1 VTKAALPHLKATR
14 GRIVNVLSSA
24 ALQRTAYNWL
34 PYVSGKSAL
43 HAFSKNLA
51 QELGPQGITVNM
63 VSPSMVDTDLV
74 AGTPDRIRQMMVG
87 RTPLRRLGTAE
98 DVAGAVL
105 MLVSPYAHFITG
117 ENLLVTGGD
126 VMI

>member
-1 VTKAALPHLKATR
+1 
-14 GRIVNVLSSA
+14 VLSSA

-34 PYVSGKSAL
+34 PYVSAKSAL

-51 QELGPQGITVNM
+51 QEIGPQGITVNTI
-63 VSPSMVDTDLV
+63 SPSMVDTDLV

-105 MLVSPYAHFITG
+105 MLVSPYARFITG